1 MISESMRGP
10 ADHESTAFMRFSQS
24 SFTLLV
30 FLLSTFLL
38 RSSLWLFL
46 GLLLWFF
53 LWSLFLCAST
63 VKGAFDEGR
72 DIVLVVFTCFSSLG
86 ALGLLANEILE
97 EAVLL
102 RTNLSQDVW
111 HQVLE
116 LLGFISAGNDQNAL
130 MGRELN
136 LWSFEMNNG
145 IVILEHVHFLNLSKR
160 LYAEFLDGSLKLFVF
175 LGSFWLCLLNLLNPP
190 LSALSAKLSVFAE
203 LCCESSTSLCYFL
216 GSFWLC

>member
-10 ADHESTAFMRFSQS
+10 ADHESTAFIRFSQS

-30 FLLSTFLL
+30 FLLSTLLL
-38 RSSLWLFL
+38 RSRLWLFL
-46 GLLLWFF
+46 WFLLWFF
-53 LWSLFLCAST
+53 LWNLLNLGFFFWFFFWSLFLCAST

-102 RTNLSQDVW
+102 RTNLSEDVW

-130 MGRELN
+130 TGRELN
-136 LWSFEMNNG
+136 
-145 IVILEHVHFLNLSKR
+145 
-160 LYAEFLDGSLKLFVF
+160 
-175 LGSFWLCLLNLLNPP
+175 
-190 LSALSAKLSVFAE
+190 
-203 LCCESSTSLCYFL
+203 
-216 GSFWLC
+216 